1 MLADACNRKHD
12 SELTMQV
19 QINCSVADLYLIAK
33 AFQMAEMQADRNYN
47 QSWTRTYR
55 RKGRTTVSRGMDIKR
70 SETFEYQRQLFGELH
85 DMFLDAIPEQQV
97 SVKIQRTE
105 EDL

>member
-1 MLADACNRKHD
+1 
-12 SELTMQV
+12 MQV

-33 AFQMAEMQADRNYN
+33 AFQMAEMQADRNANAGKQRRY
-47 QSWTRTYR
+47 YR
-55 RKGRTTVSRGMDIKR
+55 STVSRGMDIKR
-70 SETFEYQRQLFGELH
+70 SQTFEYQRQLFGELH
-85 DMFLDAIPEQQV
+85 DMFLDAIPEQEV